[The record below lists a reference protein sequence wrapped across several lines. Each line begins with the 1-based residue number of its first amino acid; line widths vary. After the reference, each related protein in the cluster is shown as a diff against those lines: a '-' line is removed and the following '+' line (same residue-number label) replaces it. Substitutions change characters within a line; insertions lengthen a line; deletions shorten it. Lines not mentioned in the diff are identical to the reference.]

1 MTDQE
6 NKPNQTQPLPKP
18 DLISLG
24 QVLFMQG
31 MIAAGKIPSPVTNNY
46 EADPNIAKFQV
57 EMLEMLMEKTAG
69 NLTAKEEESLGEML
83 HSLRMAYL
91 DVAKK

>member
-6 NKPNQTQPLPKP
+6 NKPKLTPPLPKP

-24 QVLFMQG
+24 RMLFMQG
-31 MIAAGKIPSPVTNNY
+31 MISAGKIPSPVTNKY
-46 EADPNIAKFQV
+46 ETDPNIAKFQV
-57 EMLEMLMEKTAG
+57 EMFELLMEKTAG
-69 NLTAKEEESLGEML
+69 NRTNEEDQAMEEMV
-83 HSLRMAYL
+83 HTLRMAYV